1 MRLTRHPRIDTL
13 QNEIRRRSHSWDR
26 WIYFALV
33 GAFLVW
39 LFDMFAGDLF
49 YLRANGLVLSNRI
62 VLATQ
67 FTAQIDDLNVVEG
80 GEVKTGQVVAHL
92 RSKEA
97 EETLAK
103 LSADIASATAR
114 ATQFGIRRKVI
125 GAVRS
130 IAQRS
135 VDAARHSRDEAE
147 QLIDHNLI
155 TNKRILETIDDEL
168 KSRLQLSEMEAEDV
182 AIEQDL
188 PQLQAWIKEA
198 AWRMKSSG
206 QITTTEKS
214 MRRWMASSPVCRLV
228 KGASPAWASL

>member
-103 LSADIASATAR
+103 LSAD
-114 ATQFGIRRKVI
+114 RR
-125 GAVRS
+125 R
-130 IAQRS
+130 
-135 VDAARHSRDEAE
+135 
-147 QLIDHNLI
+147 
-155 TNKRILETIDDEL
+155 
-168 KSRLQLSEMEAEDV
+168 
-182 AIEQDL
+182 
-188 PQLQAWIKEA
+188 
-198 AWRMKSSG
+198 
-206 QITTTEKS
+206 
-214 MRRWMASSPVCRLV
+214 
-228 KGASPAWASL
+228 